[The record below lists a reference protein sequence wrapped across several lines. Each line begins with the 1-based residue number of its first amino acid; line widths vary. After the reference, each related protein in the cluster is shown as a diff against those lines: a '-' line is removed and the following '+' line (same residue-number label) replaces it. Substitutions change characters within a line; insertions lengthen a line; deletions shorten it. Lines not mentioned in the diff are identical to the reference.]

1 MAGRSMAR
9 EVDASGLVS
18 EFGEPP
24 ERSGFEVE
32 RVFGDLRLPG
42 TFDVGHATLQRFD
55 ELMQMALEGLP
66 LCALIGLSR
75 HVQFSA
81 GLVHSSVQ
89 GDPVLFS
96 ILSLSQVV
104 ECAIGNSG
112 RHRLGPSQ
120 AIVGTHGER

>member
-1 MAGRSMAR
+1 MAR

-32 RVFGDLRLPG
+32 RVFGDLRLAGP
-42 TFDVGHATLQRFD
+42 FDVGHATLQRFD
-55 ELMQMALEGLP
+55 ELMQMALEALP

-81 GLVHSSVQ
+81 GLVHSAVQ
-89 GDPVLFS
+89 GDPVVLS
-96 ILSLSQVV
+96 ILSLPPFV
-104 ECAIGNSG
+104 ECAIGNRG
-112 RHRLGPSQ
+112 GHCLRPSQ
-120 AIVGTHGER
+120 VMVGTHGE